1 MQFLTPSSLLPF
13 AAAFPPGGPLF
24 HWQLLEFLCQHV
36 AEIIKNCGTPEEVRR
51 RFKIKD
57 PTPEE
62 EQWVRE
68 THAWAFNK

>member
-1 MQFLTPSSLLPF
+1 
-13 AAAFPPGGPLF
+13 
-24 HWQLLEFLCQHV
+24 V